1 VIRIRVGDDVYELD
15 DESADELLRRIRVTE
30 PPDHADT
37 EASESLDHKLAAA
50 AAAGEP
56 AAPDLAELALLGIVI
71 EAWAMEVGTDAADVE
86 DLREAIAR
94 ELQ

>member
-1 VIRIRVGDDVYELD
+1 MIGVRVGDDVYELD
-15 DESADELLRRIRVTE
+15 DQSTDELLRRIRETE
-30 PPDHADT
+30 PPDHADS
-37 EASESLDHKLAAA
+37 EAAESLDHKLAAA
-50 AAAGEP
+50 AAAEEP

-94 ELQ
+94 ELD

>member
-1 VIRIRVGDDVYELD
+1 MIGIRVGDDVYEID
-15 DESADELLRRIRVTE
+15 DKSADELLRRIRATE
-30 PPDHADT
+30 PPDHVDT

-50 AAAGEP
+50 AAGGEP